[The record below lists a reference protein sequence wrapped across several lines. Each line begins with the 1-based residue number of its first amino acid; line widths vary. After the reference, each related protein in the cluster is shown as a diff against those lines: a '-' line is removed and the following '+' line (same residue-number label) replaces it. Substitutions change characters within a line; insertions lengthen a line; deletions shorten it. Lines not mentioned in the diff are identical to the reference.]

1 MKNGYKEI
9 ILDLIKIKN
18 HKDVWEI
25 KDGIQLEQFYLLLD
39 MNYQKMFNVYK
50 LNLIKLI
57 QLQNTVDLQNFQNK
71 DMLILIVEQH
81 SHVEVIQILLV
92 KMDKLDQMI
101 LQEEQEEVEIKML
114 ILKVILEVKDFLWMM
129 SKEKKQ

>member
-57 QLQNTVDLQNFQNK
+57 QL
-71 DMLILIVEQH
+71 
-81 SHVEVIQILLV
+81 
-92 KMDKLDQMI
+92 
-101 LQEEQEEVEIKML
+101 
-114 ILKVILEVKDFLWMM
+114 
-129 SKEKKQ
+129 